1 MTFTKFVGCV
11 KGFPPHS
18 VSFSLLS
25 AFDLVNIH
33 LFHDASNL
41 VAWEKSPSVYSG
53 TRQKALG
60 FVLDRWGTRSR
71 LFMCVCVSIFWKL
84 AVKRPST
91 LNKCMQTLRICYQA
105 IGRLMNYVPLL
116 CLKDHIFPLT
126 PSVSY
131 PMRGRSGSNGQP
143 SWSALGTQVLLRH
156 HLLWFT
162 AIMKFKK
169 DLSCCL
175 HWGF

>member
-1 MTFTKFVGCV
+1 MLKV
-11 KGFPPHS
+11 FPLIPSLSLSS
-18 VSFSLLS
+18 VPLTWWTSTCSMMRLIWWRGKRVPRSTQARGRKRS
-25 AFDLVNIH
+25 ALCWTGEDRALV
-33 LFHDASNL
+33 
-41 VAWEKSPSVYSG
+41 
-53 TRQKALG
+53 
-60 FVLDRWGTRSR
+60 
-71 LFMCVCVSIFWKL
+71 CVCVSIFWKL

-91 LNKCMQTLRICYQA
+91 LNKCMQTLRIRYQA